1 MALAPFALSSDER
14 VLAGVCAGIARRLGV
29 DPTLVRLLFAMLA
42 LAGGAGVVLYLMLW
56 ALAKARRRWLAITL
70 AILTAALLLGALGFT
85 SDVVVGLTLVVVGL
99 ALALRRGGS
108 FRPDAPL
115 SYGGLALAACGV
127 LLLPGSEPA
136 TVLAPA
142 AVGGALLLIVG
153 LLAWR
158 LALDRDSERAAR
170 VRSEERAEVAAR
182 VHDSVLQTLALI
194 QRRAQDPRRVV
205 ALARRQERELRGWL
219 YGDRALAD
227 NGASL
232 ESALSAAA
240 ADIEEIYDVR
250 VELASVGDCPV
261 DESVRAVLLAA
272 REAVTNAAKFAGEQE
287 IAVYAEVSDEA
298 LAVFVRDRGT
308 GFDRAAVPAERR
320 GLVESIEGR
329 MRRAGGRATIVS
341 APSEGTEVEL
351 YMPRR
356 AP

>member
-14 VLAGVCAGIARRLGV
+14 VLGGVCAGIAQRLGV
-29 DPTLVRLLFAMLA
+29 DPTLVRLVFAVLA
-42 LAGGAGVVLYLMLW
+42 VAGGTGIVLYLTLW
-56 ALAKARRRWLAITL
+56 ALAKARRRWLAIVL
-70 AILTAALLLGALGFT
+70 AILAASLLLGAVGFT
-85 SDVVVGLTLVVVGL
+85 FDAIAGIILVVAGL

-127 LLLPGSEPA
+127 LLLPGSEPT

-142 AVGGALLLIVG
+142 AIAGALILIVG
-153 LLAWR
+153 PLVWR
-158 LALDRDSERAAR
+158 LALDRDAERAAR

-194 QRRAQDPRRVV
+194 QRRAQDPQRVV

-219 YGDRALAD
+219 YGDRPLGD
-227 NGASL
+227 DGASL

-261 DESVRAVLLAA
+261 DDSVRAVLLAA

-287 IAVYAEVSDEA
+287 IAVYAEVTDEA
-298 LAVFVRDRGT
+298 VAVFVRDRGA

-320 GLVESIEGR
+320 GLLESIEGR
-329 MRRAGGRATIVS
+329 LARAGGRATIIS

-351 YMPRR
+351 YLPRR

>member
-14 VLAGVCAGIARRLGV
+14 VLAGVCAGIAQRLGV
-29 DPTLVRLLFAMLA
+29 DPTLVRLVFAVLA

-70 AILTAALLLGALGFT
+70 AVLTAAIILGALGFT
-85 SDVVVGLTLVVVGL
+85 SDVVIGLTLVVVGL

-127 LLLPGSEPA
+127 LLLPNSEPS

-142 AVGGALLLIVG
+142 AVGGAVMLIVG
-153 LLAWR
+153 LLVWR
-158 LALDRDSERAAR
+158 LALDRDAERAAR
-170 VRSEERAEVAAR
+170 VRSEERSEVAAR

-194 QRRAQDPRRVV
+194 QRRAQDPQRVV

-227 NGASL
+227 DGASL

-329 MRRAGGRATIVS
+329 MQRAGGRATIVS

>member
-1 MALAPFALSSDER
+1 M
-14 VLAGVCAGIARRLGV
+14 
-29 DPTLVRLLFAMLA
+29 
-42 LAGGAGVVLYLMLW
+42 
-56 ALAKARRRWLAITL
+56 
-70 AILTAALLLGALGFT
+70 
-85 SDVVVGLTLVVVGL
+85 LVVVGL

-127 LLLPGSEPA
+127 LLLPNSEPS

-142 AVGGALLLIVG
+142 AVGGAVMLIVG
-153 LLAWR
+153 LLVWR
-158 LALDRDSERAAR
+158 LALDRDAERAAR
-170 VRSEERAEVAAR
+170 VRSEERSEVAAR

-194 QRRAQDPRRVV
+194 QRRAQDPQRVV

-227 NGASL
+227 DGASL

-261 DESVRAVLLAA
+261 DDSVRAVLLAA

-329 MRRAGGRATIVS
+329 MQRAGGRATIVS

>member
-85 SDVVVGLTLVVVGL
+85 SDVVVGLMLVVVGL

-108 FRPDAPL
+108 FRPNTPL
-115 SYGGLALAACGV
+115 SYGGLALAAFGV

-142 AVGGALLLIVG
+142 AVGGTLLLIVG

-158 LALDRDSERAAR
+158 LALDRDAERAAR

-194 QRRAQDPRRVV
+194 QRRAQDPQRVV
-205 ALARRQERELRGWL
+205 ALARRQERELRAWL
-219 YGDRALAD
+219 NGRRAA
-227 NGASL
+227 GEETVATSL
-232 ESALSAAA
+232 EAAA
-240 ADIEEIYDVR
+240 AEVEEAHGVP
-250 VELASVGDCPV
+250 VEVVAVGDAPL
-261 DESVRAVLLAA
+261 DPRAQALVAAA
-272 REAVTNAAKFAGEQE
+272 REALVNAAKFAGGHP
-287 IAVYAEVSDEA
+287 VVLYAEVDPERIE
-298 LAVFVRDRGT
+298 VFVRDRGP
-308 GFDRAAVPAERR
+308 GFDPAAVPADRR
-320 GLVESIEGR
+320 GVRESIVGR
-329 MRRAGGRATIVS
+329 MERHGGRAVVHT
-341 APSEGTEVEL
+341 APGEGTEVEL
-351 YMPRR
+351 VLKR
-356 AP
+356 